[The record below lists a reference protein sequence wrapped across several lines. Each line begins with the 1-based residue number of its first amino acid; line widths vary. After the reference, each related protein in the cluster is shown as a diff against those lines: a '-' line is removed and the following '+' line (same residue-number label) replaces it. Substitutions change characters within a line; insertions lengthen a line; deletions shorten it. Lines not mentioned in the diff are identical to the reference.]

1 MMLLVIICASL
12 LSLSMGFKPVSIESR
27 INGGSDADI
36 TEFPFLVSVRF
47 NGIHSCGGSIIDERV
62 ILTIADCIDW

>member
-1 MMLLVIICASL
+1 MMLLLVICASL
-12 LSLSMGFKPVSIESR
+12 LSLSMGFKPMAIDGR

-36 TEFPFLVSVRF
+36 AEFPFLVSIQF
-47 NGIHSCGGSIIDERV
+47 NGLHSCGGSIIDERV